1 MFVPEHQ
8 HVDELLRDMQKQK
21 QKLAI
26 VVDEYGGFSG
36 MVAVEDIIEEV
47 LGDLKDEIDDSEAET
62 EIQEIEQNI
71 YMISATTQLDDV
83 AEMLSI
89 TFPEDRDYDSVGGFI
104 YFNLGTIPNQGEIVH
119 YNHFTFEVVSI
130 VKNRIEKIKV
140 TRDQL

>member
-47 LGDLKDEIDDSEAET
+47 LGDLKDEIDDSETET

-71 YMISATTQLDDV
+71 YMISAATQLDDV

-104 YFNLGTIPNQGEIVH
+104 YFNLGTIPVQGEIVH
-119 YNHFTFEVVSI
+119 YNNFTFEVVSI